1 MYIPSKEGGRRMTN
15 FEMAYKTTTIGVNN
29 YLQSSGDFQLNTA
42 QKEID
47 VYTKPKKQLKI
58 YKSQKCYI
66 RRHEK
71 KIERETTT

>member
-1 MYIPSKEGGRRMTN
+1 MHAVLQKEKTKKLHSVVKESSKFN
-15 FEMAYKTTTIGVNN
+15 
-29 YLQSSGDFQLNTA
+29 FQLNTA

-47 VYTKPKKQLKI
+47 VYTKPTKTAKDI
-58 YKSQKCYI
+58 SKSQKCYI